1 MQVQYEFKGVEN
13 KMNRLLSE
21 QEICL
26 NCPIS
31 SSCENREDCEYYGG
45 AEDAA
50 KTQLTKTDKEWVE
63 WVVIESAVIRLG
75 DEQGEL
81 ANGDYIA
88 IPAERWRER
97 RKEIGL

>member
-1 MQVQYEFKGVEN
+1 MN
-13 KMNRLLSE
+13 NRLLSE
-21 QEICL
+21 EEAWQATTGKQIA
-26 NCPIS
+26 S
-31 SSCENREDCEYYGG
+31 
-45 AEDAA
+45 A
-50 KTQLTKTDKEWVE
+50 QLAKTDKEWVE
-63 WVVIESAVIRLG
+63 WVVIESSVIRLG

>member
-1 MQVQYEFKGVEN
+1 MK
-13 KMNRLLSE
+13 S
-21 QEICL
+21 QEL
-26 NCPIS
+26 
-31 SSCENREDCEYYGG
+31 
-45 AEDAA
+45 A
-50 KTQLTKTDKEWVE
+50 DKIQDLKLAIHKSWVE
-63 WVVIESAVIRLG
+63 WVVIESTVIRLG